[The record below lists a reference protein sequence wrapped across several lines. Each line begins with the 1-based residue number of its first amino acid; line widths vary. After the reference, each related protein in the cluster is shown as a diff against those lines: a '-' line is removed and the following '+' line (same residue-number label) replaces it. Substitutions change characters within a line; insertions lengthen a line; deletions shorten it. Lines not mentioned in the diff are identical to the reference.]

1 MSDFRYPFITE
12 KDPAKQLKQIES
24 YLRQL
29 VDKLNTES
37 RSSTGQVVS
46 AGAIG
51 SSGQKKPNGQNKS
64 PAEATFDEIKSLIIK
79 SADIVDALYETYTKR
94 LDGHYVAQSDYG
106 VFVEQSM
113 AEMQTSA
120 ARISTTLQKIES
132 LEASD
137 GEFQSMTRENMSQ
150 LAQQAESI
158 QISVTSILTN
168 GADKVKTQMGYTF
181 DDEGLRIQRAGA
193 AIENL
198 LDNTGM
204 YVTRSGETILQANAD
219 GVVATDVTVRNYLVI
234 GNHARFEN
242 YNDGSGAGRTACFYV
257 G

>member
-46 AGAIG
+46 GNTAGA
-51 SSGQKKPNGQNKS
+51 SGQKKPNGQNKS

-79 SADIVDALYETYTKR
+79 SSDIVDTLYETYSKK
-94 LDGHYVAQSDYG
+94 LDGHYVAQSEYG
-106 VFVEQSM
+106 TFVERSV
-113 AEMQTSA
+113 AEMQASA
-120 ARISTTLQKIES
+120 NRISTTLERV
-132 LEASD
+132 EAIGASS
-137 GEFQSMTRENMSQ
+137 GEFQDSTRESLSQ
-150 LAQQAESI
+150 LAQQADSI
-158 QISVTSILTN
+158 RLSVSKIVTS
-168 GADKVKTQMGYTF
+168 GVDRVQTQMGYTF

-193 AIENL
+193 AIENIL
-198 LDNTGM
+198 NNTGM
-204 YVTRSGETILQANAD
+204 YVGRSGETILQANAS
-219 GVVATDVTVRNYLVI
+219 GVIATDVTVRNYLVV
-234 GNHARFEN
+234 GDHARFEDFN
-242 YNDGSGAGRTACFYV
+242 NGSGAGRTACFYV

>member
-24 YLRQL
+24 YLHQL

-37 RSSTGQVVS
+37 RSSTGQDVLGKATASV
-46 AGAIG
+46 
-51 SSGQKKPNGQNKS
+51 QKKPNGQYKT

-94 LDGHYVAQSDYG
+94 LDGHYVSQSEYG

-113 AEMQTSA
+113 AEMKASA
-120 ARISTTLQKIES
+120 DRISTTLQKIES
-132 LEASD
+132 LDAADS
-137 GEFQSMTRENMSQ
+137 EFQSMTRKNMSQ
-150 LAQQAESI
+150 LAQQAENI

-168 GADKVKTQMGYTF
+168 GVDKVKTQMGYTF

>member
-51 SSGQKKPNGQNKS
+51 SSAQKKPNGQNKS
-64 PAEATFDEIKSLIIK
+64 PAEATFDEIKSLIIN
-79 SADIVDALYETYTKR
+79 SADIVDVLYESYTKR

-106 VFVEQSM
+106 QFVENSLTVMDASSKQIIT
-113 AEMQTSA
+113 AVG
-120 ARISTTLQKIES
+120 KIES
-132 LEASD
+132 LESFD
-137 GEFQSMTRENMSQ
+137 ESFQKSTRESLTSLEQN
-150 LAQQAESI
+150 AESI
-158 QISVTSILTN
+158 RLNVTSIMDN
-168 GADKVKTQMGYTF
+168 GVDKVKTKMGYTF